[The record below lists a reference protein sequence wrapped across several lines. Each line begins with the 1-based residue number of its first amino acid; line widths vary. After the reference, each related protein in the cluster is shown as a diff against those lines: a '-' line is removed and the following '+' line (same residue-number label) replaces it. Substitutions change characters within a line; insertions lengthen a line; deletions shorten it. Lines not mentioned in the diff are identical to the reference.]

1 MYKCVYGINP
11 PYLNELFTSKD
22 TRYILRD
29 SNRLQQPEFETDM
42 VLGHSA
48 TMDQNYG
55 TSSQHIWRRLKI
67 YTTLWK
73 ILLNGA
79 YRVNAMCSSYNDI
92 HDVFPSIWNL
102 LHYLIGFILQ

>member
-1 MYKCVYGINP
+1 MNFLQVKILVIFYVTATVYNN
-11 PYLNELFTSKD
+11 LNSKQ
-22 TRYILRD
+22 L
-29 SNRLQQPEFETDM
+29 DM